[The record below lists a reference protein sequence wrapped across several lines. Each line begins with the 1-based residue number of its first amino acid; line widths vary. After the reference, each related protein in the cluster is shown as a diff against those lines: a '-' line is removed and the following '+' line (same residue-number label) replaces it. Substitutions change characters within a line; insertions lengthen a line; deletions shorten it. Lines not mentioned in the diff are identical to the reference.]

1 MEKQKTIYVLTSGEY
16 SDYHINGV
24 YSSRELAQAFI
35 DAVEGKL
42 YPFGKRTYSDY
53 MIEEYNLDEYADELK
68 RGYLLWFVRMKRDGL
83 VLEAYEDERSYIMDH
98 LSGDQNR
105 DFVNRCLA
113 KDKEHAIKITNER
126 RIQFLAN
133 EQ

>member
-1 MEKQKTIYVLTSGEY
+1 MSKKQKTIYVLTSGDY

-35 DAVEGKL
+35 DAVERE
-42 YPFGKRTYSDY
+42 YPYSDY
-53 MIEEYNLDEYADELK
+53 MIEEYDLDEYADELK
-68 RGYLLWFVRMKRDGL
+68 RGYHLWFVRMKRDGL
-83 VLEAYEDERSYIMDH
+83 VLEAYEVERSYIMDH
-98 LSGDQNR
+98 LSEDASR
-105 DFVNRCLA
+105 DLVNRCLA